1 LAISSLL
8 GFQGS
13 RFFPLHDGSGVAE
26 FRAQHAKIADDD
38 EIMIG
43 MLKNNPDR
51 AGGNTLAAVGAFFL
65 VHDISPRS
73 DAADRSF
80 RADFLT
86 FPALRANI
94 RPELSWIW
102 ELGFDPQGRLLGI
115 DFAEMLDG
123 ADLETEAA
131 SRALVPVDF
140 DPHDHL
146 LSPPS
151 GPRSR
156 E

>member
-13 RFFPLHDGSGVAE
+13 RFFPLHEGSGVAE

-43 MLKNNPDR
+43 MLKNDPDR
-51 AGGNTLAAVGAFFL
+51 AGGNTLAAVGAFVL
-65 VHDISPRS
+65 VYNISAGS
-73 DAADRSF
+73 DVADRSF

-94 RPELSWIW
+94 GPVFPGVGEFGLNPE
-102 ELGFDPQGRLLGI
+102 GRLLGV
-115 DFAEMLDG
+115 DFAEMLDR

-131 SRALVPVDF
+131 SRAFVPVDF

-151 GPRSR
+151 GQGSR